1 MIERLRAAEFA
12 NALRQQ
18 RLIVFLRRPAPE
30 AVDPIVE
37 ALLAGGLGIVEFTLD
52 SQDAL
57 GTIERWRKQTKTI
70 VGAGTVRQPSD
81 AESAAKVGAQ
91 FLVTPGYN
99 SAVLDRALELGVPII
114 VGAMTPTE
122 IEAAWDHGA
131 TFVKLFPGALLG
143 TAYLK
148 TILMPLREIE
158 IVVTG
163 GVKPADALGFL
174 DAGAAAVGVSI
185 ADLGPPAE
193 PGVDARAI
201 EPNVRNLIT
210 SLV

>member
-1 MIERLRAAEFA
+1 M
-12 NALRQQ
+12 
-18 RLIVFLRRPAPE
+18 
-30 AVDPIVE
+30 
-37 ALLAGGLGIVEFTLD
+37 
-52 SQDAL
+52 
-57 GTIERWRKQTKTI
+57 
-70 VGAGTVRQPSD
+70 
-81 AESAAKVGAQ
+81 
-91 FLVTPGYN
+91 TPGYN

-148 TILMPLREIE
+148 TVLMPLREIE

-185 ADLGPPAE
+185 ADLGPAC
-193 PGVDARAI
+193 GARSGC
-201 EPNVRNLIT
+201 P
-210 SLV
+210 SH